1 MTTYFNIVLCL
12 SSCQALSLSLYL
24 LFPTWCL
31 MHWAKDSCGWPYYVC
46 HIWRPCLLRKL
57 TSTSLCVFPYGCDWL
72 VPARGGVAVRCD
84 LSIIYLIYVNTTG
97 NDTRTTDL
105 SFPQSALY
113 GMPIHTKKV
122 DIIKVDRMKYYFR
135 SRAIEQ
141 AILHMLPGLGHRS
154 RDPGDVHVSSR

>member
-1 MTTYFNIVLCL
+1 M
-12 SSCQALSLSLYL
+12 
-24 LFPTWCL
+24 
-31 MHWAKDSCGWPYYVC
+31 
-46 HIWRPCLLRKL
+46 
-57 TSTSLCVFPYGCDWL
+57 
-72 VPARGGVAVRCD
+72 AVRCD
-84 LSIIYLIYVNTTG
+84 LSIILLVFVNTTG
-97 NDTRTTDL
+97 NDTRTSDL

-141 AILHMLPGLGHRS
+141 AILHMVRDSDHRS